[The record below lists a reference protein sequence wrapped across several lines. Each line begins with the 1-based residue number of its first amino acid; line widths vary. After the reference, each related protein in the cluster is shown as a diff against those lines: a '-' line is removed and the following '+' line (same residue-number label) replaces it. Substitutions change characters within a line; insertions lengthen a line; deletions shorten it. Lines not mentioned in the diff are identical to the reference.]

1 MQISARLPF
10 FLANVTL
17 WVAFGNTKRPKFRF
31 FIHTFAALLQT
42 INKQIL
48 FNLIQ

>member
-1 MQISARLPF
+1 MTISTRLAF
-10 FLANVTL
+10 FLTNVTL
-17 WVAFGNTKRPKFRF
+17 LVSFGNINRTKIRF